1 MATGS
6 GKTYTAVTSCYR
18 LIKHAK
24 AREAEGVSPAGLAA
38 ALLDSI
44 DPDTTQRAAAQEHG
58 LAEGEEPT
66 GGQLDAVER
75 KRMAE
80 PLKTFTKPDLRQTIV
95 DVNRSFQQVVDE
107 SAIDVLLDYGYNGA
121 RTPGRQQ
128 PGGLVGAKRVDLTSV
143 RPGVRCPP
151 YFCRPTPDS
160 LRLFPDAIR
169 SATFRR
175 SIEIPQYYRS
185 QQ

>member
-80 PLKTFTKPDLRQTIV
+80 ALKTFTKPDLRQTIV
-95 DVNRSFQQVVDE
+95 DSQPQLP
-107 SAIDVLLDYGYNGA
+107 A
-121 RTPGRQQ
+121 GR
-128 PGGLVGAKRVDLTSV
+128 R
-143 RPGVRCPP
+143 
-151 YFCRPTPDS
+151 
-160 LRLFPDAIR
+160 
-169 SATFRR
+169 
-175 SIEIPQYYRS
+175 
-185 QQ
+185 